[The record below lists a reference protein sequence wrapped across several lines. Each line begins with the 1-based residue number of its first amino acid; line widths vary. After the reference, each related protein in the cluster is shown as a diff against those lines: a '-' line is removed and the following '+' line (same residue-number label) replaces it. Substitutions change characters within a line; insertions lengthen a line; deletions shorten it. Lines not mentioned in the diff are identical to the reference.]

1 MATLHGAPLPEDFE
15 DGKELTAAAF
25 NAVKDYWV
33 VDELPDTAVDG
44 DVVFVIGDSPVG
56 GSGELPG
63 VGGWADVTAVTGTG
77 TKYEYTANGQ
87 DWSAFEWTADGSVT
101 TSEGLLDALLVSG
114 GMGYMTNLSNSGGG
128 GSIVTNIV
136 EITGDSHAI
145 EIGVGKPAGNNFEQ
159 YTGTPTSVGTIH
171 TGYAYGAGFSYY
183 GTTTDNVPERGEPY
197 PSSITGSPE
206 TYAGGKKNSTTRL
219 GDGGANAGNSGK
231 NGVAI
236 IRVPRSNDKTGL
248 PAGAF
253 DATTLRDKVAAAA
266 SRRNN
271 KGTV

>member
-1 MATLHGAPLPEDFE
+1 MSEGVWVKVWPENYDPN
-15 DGKELTAAAF
+15 K
-25 NAVKDYWV
+25 
-33 VDELPDTAVDG
+33 
-44 DVVFVIGDSPVG
+44 
-56 GSGELPG
+56 PG
-63 VGGWADVTAVTGTG
+63 LEGLGGWAEITSLGNGTTDSKPKRYTGIMVDG
-77 TKYEYTANGQ
+77 VEF
-87 DWSAFEWTADGSVT
+87 WAFEWTDNGSVT
-101 TSEGLLDALLVSG
+101 TTKGLLDVLIVSG
-114 GMGYMTNLSNSGGG
+114 GMGYMTNLGNSGGG

-136 EITGDSHAI
+136 EIIGDSHAI
-145 EIGVGKPAGNNFEQ
+145 EIGVGKSAGNNFEQ

-171 TGYAYGAGFSYY
+171 TGYSYAAGFSYV

-219 GDGGANAGNSGK
+219 GDGGANAGNSGR